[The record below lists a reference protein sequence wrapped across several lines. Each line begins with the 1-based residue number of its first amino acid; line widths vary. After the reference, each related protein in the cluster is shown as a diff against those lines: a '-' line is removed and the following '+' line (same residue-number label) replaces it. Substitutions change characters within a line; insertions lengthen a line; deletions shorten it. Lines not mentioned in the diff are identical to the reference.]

1 MDLVTFDWET
11 FYDKQY
17 SLSKMS
23 TEAYVRDPRFEEIG
37 FGYKINEGSSIWVSG
52 DFDEIHRAVKDLRL
66 EKRAVLCHHTAFDGL
81 VLSQRHNVVAAQ
93 YFDTLSMARALLG
106 ANGGCSLAKLSER
119 FLIGRKG
126 TEVLNA
132 IGKRL
137 RDFSPLQL
145 ATYGNY
151 CRNDCDLT
159 ARLLKILRQYSTPQ
173 ELYVIDL
180 MLRMY
185 VDPVLELD
193 AEVLDEHLVKV
204 VQNKEKLLKSVELM
218 VGKDG
223 LMSNDK
229 LAGVLRELGVEPP
242 MKLSAKKTAN
252 VKTNPSGEPV
262 YSYAFGK
269 SDEGFKALLEHE
281 DVRVQTVVTARMGV
295 KSTIEE
301 SRTQALIGVTSRG
314 TMPVPLSYYAAHT
327 GRAGGWD
334 KINLQ
339 NLPRGGALR
348 RAIRAPKGHRM
359 VACDSAQIEA
369 RVVAWWA
376 GQDDLVERFA
386 AGADIYSEFAT
397 DVFGYPVNR
406 KTVAKHPETGKDYFP
421 QFDEGFVGKT
431 SILGLGFGM
440 GPDNFL
446 LQLKKGKI
454 KGGLEF
460 AQKVVTLYRTKYR
473 RIALLWKECQR
484 ALESVCNGYCV
495 EIGVGI
501 KLLWDQEG
509 IHLPNGMMI
518 RYKNL
523 RRVINEQ
530 TGKVE
535 FMYDGRNGPT
545 RIYGA
550 KVVENVVQ
558 ALARIIVF
566 NQMAMIDQ
574 KLRPLDRTDGRYRV
588 ALTVHDEVV
597 GIAPIKFCEQLL
609 QMMLTIMR
617 VVPKWALGLPI
628 TCEAAS
634 GENYG
639 ECK

>member
-11 FYDKQY
+11 YYDKLY

-23 TEAYVRDPRFEEIG
+23 TEAYVRDARFEEIG

-52 DFDEIHRAVKDLRL
+52 DYDEIHRAVKDLRL

-81 VLSQRHNVVAAQ
+81 VLSQRHGVVAAQ
-93 YFDTLSMARALLG
+93 YLDTLSMARSLLG

-119 FLIGRKG
+119 FLVGRKG

-132 IGKRL
+132 VGKHRA
-137 RDFSPLQL
+137 DFSPLQL
-145 ATYGNY
+145 ATYGDY

-159 ARLLKILRQYSTPQ
+159 ALLFKILRQFSTPQ
-173 ELYVIDL
+173 ELYIIDL

-193 AEVLDEHLVKV
+193 ADVLDEHLVKV
-204 VQNKEKLLKSVELM
+204 IDKKDKLLKSVELM

-229 LAGVLRELGVEPP
+229 LAEVLRSLGVEPP
-242 MKLSAKKTAN
+242 MKVSEAKTKN
-252 VKTNPSGEPV
+252 VKKNPSGEPV
-262 YSYAFGK
+262 YTYAFGK
-269 SDEGFKALLEHE
+269 TDAGFKALLEHD
-281 DVRVQTVVTARMGV
+281 DVRVQTIVTARMGV

-301 SRTQALIGVTSRG
+301 SRTQLFQGIASRG
-314 TMPVPLSYYAAHT
+314 TFPIALSYYAAHT

-334 KINLQ
+334 KQNGQ

-348 RAIRAPKGHRM
+348 RAIRAPKGHSM
-359 VACDSAQIEA
+359 VACDSSQIEA
-369 RVVAWWA
+369 RIVAWWA
-376 GQDDLVERFA
+376 GQEDLVERFA
-386 AGADIYSEFAT
+386 AGADIYSEFAS

-406 KTVAKHPETGKDYFP
+406 KMEAIDPDTGKKYLPHFE
-421 QFDEGFVGKT
+421 QGFVGKT

-440 GPDNFL
+440 GADNFL
-446 LQLKKGKI
+446 LQLKKGKT
-454 KGGLEF
+454 KHTLEF
-460 AQKVVTLYRTKYR
+460 AQDVVALYRTKYR

-484 ALESVCNGYCV
+484 ALESVCNGYRV
-495 EIGVGI
+495 EIGVGV

-509 IHLPNGMMI
+509 IHLPNGMMV

-523 RRVINEQ
+523 RREINDQ

-535 FMYDGRNGPT
+535 YVYDGRGGPT

-574 KLRPLDRTDGRYRV
+574 KLRKLDRTDGRYRI

-597 GIAPIKFCEQLL
+597 GIVPIKFCEQLL
-609 QMMLTIMR
+609 QMMLTIMK
-617 VVPKWALGLPI
+617 VVPKWAKGLPI
-628 TCEAAS
+628 TCEAAH